1 MPAQYLE
8 KRVSVHS
15 NEINVILWIE
25 RLAMLIGCA
34 RQIKMHL
41 AITNIKPNKP
51 YPSKLYI

>member
-8 KRVSVHS
+8 KGVSVHS